1 MTTDD
6 TWIEREQLHFAAAD
20 ADLTRIAA
28 LLAAGVDPNAFD
40 DLGRTPLHYAAEAN
54 SIPAVQLLLAG
65 GADVNAHDEAKIGDT
80 ALGAVAA
87 TCSIEMA
94 QLLVSAGADPTISG
108 WMRVTA
114 LQRASLR
121 KRGDGPAVFTL
132 LRNAARRGMR

>member
-1 MTTDD
+1 MTEDD
-6 TWIEREQLHFAAAD
+6 TSFEREQLHFAAAD

-28 LLAAGVDPNAFD
+28 LLAAGVDPNVFD
-40 DLGRTPLHYAAEAN
+40 DLGCTPLHYAAQAN

-65 GADVNAHDEAKIGDT
+65 GANVNAHDEVKIGET

-94 QLLVSAGADPTISG
+94 QLLVGAGADPTISG

-114 LQRASLR
+114 LQRASQR
-121 KRGDGPAVFTL
+121 KRGDGPAVFVL
-132 LRNAARRGMR
+132 LRKAARSGVS